1 MKNEKVGFQK
11 MELLQQVRLTDFPQ
25 TNLSH
30 LKYGFTY
37 KISQELEEQMLLIK
51 IFLKL
56 LEDSQG
62 HLSDD
67 QQFEYLQMIQ
77 DSVHQMTQA
86 LQEAI
91 EDFVAETG

>member
-1 MKNEKVGFQK
+1 LKNEKVGFHK
-11 MELLQQVRLTDFPQ
+11 MELLQQVRPTDFPQ

-56 LEDSQG
+56 LEDSQE

-67 QQFEYLQMIQ
+67 QQLEYLQMIQ

-86 LQEAI
+86 LHEAI
-91 EDFVAETG
+91 EDFVAETT

>member
-1 MKNEKVGFQK
+1 MK
-11 MELLQQVRLTDFPQ
+11 MELLPQVRPTDSPKAK
-25 TNLSH
+25 LSR
-30 LKYGFTY
+30 LKHGFTY

-62 HLSDD
+62 HLSED
-67 QQFEYLQMIQ
+67 QQLEYLQMIQ

-86 LQEAI
+86 LHEAI
-91 EDFVAETG
+91 EDFVAETA

>member
-1 MKNEKVGFQK
+1 

-25 TNLSH
+25 TNLSY

-62 HLSDD
+62 LLEDSQGHLSDD
-67 QQFEYLQMIQ
+67 QQLEYLQMIQ

-86 LQEAI
+86 LHKAI
-91 EDFVAETG
+91 EDFAAETG

>member
-1 MKNEKVGFQK
+1 
-11 MELLQQVRLTDFPQ
+11 MELLQQVRLTDSPQ

-30 LKYGFTY
+30 LKYRFTY

-62 HLSDD
+62 YLSDD
-67 QQFEYLQMIQ
+67 QQLEHLQMIQ
-77 DSVHQMTQA
+77 HPNH
-86 LQEAI
+86 
-91 EDFVAETG
+91 F

>member
-1 MKNEKVGFQK
+1 MK
-11 MELLQQVRLTDFPQ
+11 MELLPQVRPTDSPQ
-25 TNLSH
+25 TKLSR
-30 LKYGFTY
+30 LKHGFTY

-67 QQFEYLQMIQ
+67 QQLEYLQMIQ

-86 LQEAI
+86 LHEAI
-91 EDFVAETG
+91 EDFVAETA

>member
-1 MKNEKVGFQK
+1 
-11 MELLQQVRLTDFPQ
+11 MELLQQVRPTDSPQ

-67 QQFEYLQMIQ
+67 QQLEYLQMIQ

-86 LQEAI
+86 LHEAI

>member
-1 MKNEKVGFQK
+1 
-11 MELLQQVRLTDFPQ
+11 MELLQQVRLTNSPP

-30 LKYGFTY
+30 LKYGFTD

-67 QQFEYLQMIQ
+67 QQLEYLQMIQ

-86 LQEAI
+86 LHEAI
-91 EDFVAETG
+91 EDFVAETT